1 MNRDSNHFYKRL
13 EKQLT
18 ESSSFPT
25 LYRFKFI
32 IKSETKNIEELKSIF
47 NDINNV
53 DISSR
58 VSSNNKF
65 TSFSITA
72 IINFTKLNVYNG
84 LIIALLIISNVQFS
98 IYHKYYDPLLFILF
112 FSIFDMNLDKIKIK
126 KIRFLHFYLFFIVFL
141 ILNFLKQSI

>member
-1 MNRDSNHFYKRL
+1 MNDDSNEFYKRL

-18 ESSSFPT
+18 ESSSWPS

-32 IKSETKNIEELKSIF
+32 IKSEIKNIEELKSIF
-47 NDINNV
+47 DDINNV

-72 IINFTKLNVYNG
+72 IMNSPTHVTKKYKLASKIKG
-84 LIIALLIISNVQFS
+84 IIS
-98 IYHKYYDPLLFILF
+98 L
-112 FSIFDMNLDKIKIK
+112 
-126 KIRFLHFYLFFIVFL
+126 
-141 ILNFLKQSI
+141 